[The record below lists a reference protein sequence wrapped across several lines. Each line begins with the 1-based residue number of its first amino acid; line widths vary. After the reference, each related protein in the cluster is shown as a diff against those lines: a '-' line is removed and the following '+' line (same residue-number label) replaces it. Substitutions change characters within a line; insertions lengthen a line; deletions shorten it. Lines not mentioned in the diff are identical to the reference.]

1 MFHVD
6 KMNGLKQHVNYSC
19 RLLVKSIS
27 RIVPGDANGIP
38 VAFTE
43 MMIN

>member
-1 MFHVD
+1 MFHAD

-27 RIVPGDANGIP
+27 RIVSRRCKRYSSCIHRNDD
-38 VAFTE
+38 
-43 MMIN
+43 